1 MSARVLTIGAGYF
14 AQFQLQAWQELSA
27 ELVGLCDTN
36 ADRAATL
43 AMRFGIGQ
51 TGADAAA
58 MLDRLRPD
66 LVDIVTPPHAHR
78 ALVQLC
84 QERGIATICQK
95 PFGASWAEASAM
107 AAAAQQSGVM
117 LAVHENFRFT
127 PWFRECKRLLDS
139 GMLGPIHA
147 LAFRLRPGDGQGAQA
162 YLDRQPAFQTMPRF
176 LVRETAIHFIDS
188 FRYLLGEV
196 QAVSAVLRQLNP
208 HIAGEDAGLIVLEMQ
223 RGCSALFDGN
233 RLNDHSATNP
243 RRTMGEMWLE
253 GAHGVLRLDG
263 DARLWWKPH
272 QEDERAWP
280 YDAGDD
286 SAFGGAC
293 RALQAHV
300 LHHLQRGTP
309 LENRAQDYLEN
320 LRIQEAIYQAHANGQ
335 RVVLDRFQPA

>member
-1 MSARVLTIGAGYF
+1 MTVRVLTIGAGYF
-14 AQFQLQAWQELSA
+14 AQFQLQAWKELGA

-36 ADRAATL
+36 VDRAANL
-43 AMRFGIGQ
+43 ATRFDIGR
-51 TGADAAA
+51 TGADAAT
-58 MLDRLRPD
+58 MMDSLRPD
-66 LVDIVTPPHAHR
+66 VVDIVTPPQGHKG
-78 ALVQLC
+78 LVQLC
-84 QERGIATICQK
+84 QQRGIPAICQK
-95 PFGASWAEASAM
+95 PFGLNWAEATAM

-127 PWFRECKRLLDS
+127 PWFRECKRLIDN

-147 LAFRLRPGDGQGAQA
+147 LSFRLRPGDGQGPHA

-176 LVRETAIHFIDS
+176 LVRETAVHFVDS

-208 HIAGEDAGLIVLEMQ
+208 HIVGEDAGLVVLEMKSS
-223 RGCSALFDGN
+223 CSALFDGN

-253 GAHGVLRLDG
+253 GAQGVLRLDG
-263 DARLWWKPH
+263 EARLWWKPH
-272 QEDERAWP
+272 QEREREWP
-280 YDAGDD
+280 YDPGDE

-300 LHHLQRGTP
+300 LHHLQEGTA
-309 LENRAQDYLEN
+309 LENSAWDYLEN
-320 LRIQEAIYQAHANGQ
+320 LRIQEAIYHAHANGQ
-335 RVVLDRFQPA
+335 RVELDTFQPV